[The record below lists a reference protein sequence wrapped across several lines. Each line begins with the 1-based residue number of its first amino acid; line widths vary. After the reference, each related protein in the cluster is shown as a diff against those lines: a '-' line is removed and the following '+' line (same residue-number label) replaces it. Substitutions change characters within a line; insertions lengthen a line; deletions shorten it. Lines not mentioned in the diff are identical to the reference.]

1 MNGFQLFQCNIPFRI
16 NPEHKAPE
24 TSKRQERDYVQTP
37 ETEDFLTH
45 LFGSRMIRGPSLR
58 RQEIAPMT
66 GETCEGA

>member
-1 MNGFQLFQCNIPFRI
+1 MQYPIQNQPG
-16 NPEHKAPE
+16 A
-24 TSKRQERDYVQTP
+24 QTP